1 MAQANVTVG
10 VKSGLFKKGL
20 DEMRS
25 QAQQWGGDI
34 KSTIAGAFALG
45 AVTSFVSGF
54 VSEMA
59 RVKDLADRLGESSD
73 TIQRVG
79 NAAKLSGS
87 DLEFVIKNLT
97 RLAAEARKGADGFD
111 EVGISASA
119 FANAGT
125 EDRILMLA
133 KAYDQANGS
142 QERMGKLMDLLGNKG
157 QDMLIALSQG
167 YNNLAAQMNEVDI
180 ASGETVDAMAAVDDS
195 IETLTQNMK
204 AGLSGVIDMF
214 RKGSEWAYAWADS
227 MFLSDVLRGGEDK
240 TAEQIHAEMM
250 KAKEDKKNASK
261 NKTDIE
267 SGAEQAVK
275 DKLEAEKAGKKL
287 AEEVQQLQR
296 SRMNTEEK
304 LADLKR
310 EQAKYDAESVDY
322 TKSESDRTNS
332 KVKSVQLQR
341 EIEAAQLD
349 IAKSKKDEAD
359 KLASAQK
366 SQDEEMVKLLRSRMD
381 AEQKITDM
389 KREQA
394 EYSAAANDSSNTEE
408 ERANAAKKAIQIQQ
422 EIESAQNDIEKK
434 KKDKAEKD
442 AKDAE
447 TKAKDAAK
455 AESDLAEEERAQK
468 LEKMKPD
475 ERVKELKKQQKELYD
490 AANKET
496 DPQKKAEK
504 KLEALKLNDAI
515 DAAMKEG
522 EKGGKAKPAV
532 ISSSLASVGGGG
544 GAYVGTDPAL
554 TESRRQTSLLQQ
566 LVRNTGGANG
576 IMPANQKNPF

>member
-54 VSEMA
+54 ITEMA

-87 DLEFVIKNLT
+87 DLEFVVKTLNKLT
-97 RLAAEARKGADGFD
+97 GEAYKGADGFAAI
-111 EVGISASA
+111 GIQASD
-119 FANAGT
+119 FANSGM
-125 EDRILMLA
+125 EQKILMLA
-133 KAYDQANGS
+133 KAYEEANGS
-142 QERMGKLMDLLGNKG
+142 QQKMGELMALLGPKG
-157 QDMLIALSQG
+157 QDMLIMLSQG
-167 YNNLAAQMNEVDI
+167 YKDLSVQMREVNI
-180 ASGETVDAMAAVDDS
+180 ASAETVDAMAAVDDN
-195 IETLTQNMK
+195 IESMFQHMK
-204 AGLSGVIDMF
+204 SGLSNVIDF
-214 RKGSEWAYAWADS
+214 FKSSGDWIAAFWEATGSDFNATE
-227 MFLSDVLRGGEDK
+227 
-240 TAEQIHAEMM
+240 IHDQMM
-250 KAKEDKKNASK
+250 KKRKDDKNSKDLAKNRTKDV
-261 NKTDIE
+261 IE
-267 SGAEQAVK
+267 NGEAAVK
-275 DKLEAEKAGKKL
+275 AKDETDKSAKNL
-287 AEEVQQLQR
+287 AEEVMQLQR
-296 SRMNTEEK
+296 SRMNAEEK

-322 TKSESDRTNS
+322 SKSESERTNS

-341 EIEAAQLD
+341 EIDAAQLD
-349 IAKSKKDEAD
+349 IAKSKKDIEE
-359 KLASAQK
+359 KTASAQK
-366 SQDEEMVKLLRSRMD
+366 SQDEELVKLLRSRMD
-381 AEQKITDM
+381 AEQKITDL

-394 EYSAAANDSSNTEE
+394 EYSAMANDSSKTEE

-422 EIESAQNDIEKK
+422 EIESGQADIEKK

-442 AKDAE
+442 AKEAE

-455 AESDLAEEERAQK
+455 AEADLAEEERAQK
-468 LEKMKPD
+468 LEKMKPED
-475 ERVKELKKQQKELYD
+475 RIKELKKQQKELYD
-490 AANKET
+490 AAAKET

-522 EKGGKAKPAV
+522 DKKGNTKPSV

-554 TESRRQTSLLQQ
+554 TEARRQTSLLQQ
-566 LVRNTGGANG
+566 IARSLVGAGGSSFST
-576 IMPANQKNPF
+576 PRSPF